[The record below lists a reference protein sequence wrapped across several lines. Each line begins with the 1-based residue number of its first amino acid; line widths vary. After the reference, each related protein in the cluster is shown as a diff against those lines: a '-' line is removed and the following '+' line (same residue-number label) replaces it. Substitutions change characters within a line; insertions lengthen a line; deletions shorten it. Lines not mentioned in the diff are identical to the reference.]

1 MSQKTVERI
10 IGKLAT
16 DEEAR
21 LRFRQSPGEAV
32 DSTVGVNDTLTPVE
46 REALAALDPDL
57 LDRFA
62 DVLDPRLQ
70 RVRIPAGAASGSRT

>member
-21 LRFRQSPGEAV
+21 LRFRQSPREAV

-70 RVRIPAGAASGSRT
+70 RVRIPAATPNGSGR

>member
-16 DEEAR
+16 DEEVR
-21 LRFRQSPGEAV
+21 LRFRQSPREAV
-32 DSTVGVNDTLTPVE
+32 DSAVGVNDALTPFE

-62 DVLDPRLQ
+62 DGLDPRLQ
-70 RVRIPAGAASGSRT
+70 RVRIPASSVNGREK

>member
-16 DEEAR
+16 DEGAR
-21 LRFRQSPGEAV
+21 QLFRASPGGAIAALAQDAE
-32 DSTVGVNDTLTPVE
+32 SLTGVE
-46 REALAALDPDL
+46 REALSAVDPDL

-62 DVLDPRLQ
+62 DSLDPRLQ
-70 RVRIPAGAASGSRT
+70 RVRIPAPEDEGDRP